1 MKKLLHTIFYT
12 MNFYTCNCFPAEIHF
27 FQVHQTFQCR
37 SMEVESS
44 ILLKAQIL
52 VDILNLIHLKVVDI
66 SVPSYTGVT

>member
-1 MKKLLHTIFYT
+1 MKKLLHTIFDI
-12 MNFYTCNCFPAEIHF
+12 MNFYTCNCFPTEMHF

-52 VDILNLIHLKVVDI
+52 GDILNPAHLTVMDM
-66 SVPSYTGVT
+66 SEPSYTGAT